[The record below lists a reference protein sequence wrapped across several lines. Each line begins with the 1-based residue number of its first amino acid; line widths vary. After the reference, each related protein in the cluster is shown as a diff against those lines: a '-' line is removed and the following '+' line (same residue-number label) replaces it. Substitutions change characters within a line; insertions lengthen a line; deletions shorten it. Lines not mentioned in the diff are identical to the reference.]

1 MSHNY
6 YSKILTKLNTQL
18 SNLLLCSLDQTIK
31 FDKELYSSVNKTT
44 HYLKYLKE
52 SNIEPEEID
61 MTIIES
67 LTARNQALVL
77 PIMFA
82 IFIGSF
88 SISTFD
94 AIFTQNNIQLVI
106 GIVIII
112 FMLILAKFL
121 TNSQNPE
128 IFPYSLIGLF
138 GGPIL
143 DNLKISISKPI
154 LSTDLLETIKGSS
167 LEIQSTSFFLIL
179 FTVFILLL
187 LNKNNKLILF
197 FRRSRF
203 KKVFSIYQNYK
214 QRIDEL
220 ANIRES
226 SL

>member
-1 MSHNY
+1 MSKNY
-6 YSKILTKLNTQL
+6 YSKILIKLNSQL
-18 SNLLLCSLDQTIK
+18 SSLLLCSLDQTIK
-31 FDKELYSSVNKTT
+31 FDKELYSSANKTT
-44 HYLKYLKE
+44 HYIKHLIEL
-52 SNIEPEEID
+52 NVEPEEID
-61 MTIIES
+61 MTIIEA
-67 LTARNQALVL
+67 LTARNQAFVL
-77 PIMFA
+77 PILFA

-94 AIFTQNNIQLVI
+94 AIFSQNNVQLII

-112 FMLILAKFL
+112 SMLVLAKVL
-121 TNSQNPE
+121 TNNQSPE

-143 DNLKISISKPI
+143 DNIKVSITKPI
-154 LSTDLLETIKGSS
+154 LSTDLVEIIKGSYI
-167 LEIQSTSFFLIL
+167 EIQSTSFFLIL
-179 FTVFILLL
+179 FTVLILLL

-197 FRRSRF
+197 YRRSRF